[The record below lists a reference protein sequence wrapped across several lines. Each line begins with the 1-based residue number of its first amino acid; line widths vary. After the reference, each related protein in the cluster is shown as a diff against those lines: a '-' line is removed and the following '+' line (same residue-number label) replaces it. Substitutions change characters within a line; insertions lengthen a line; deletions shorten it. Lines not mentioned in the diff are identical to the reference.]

1 VTDGWIRGWNQAPG
15 GHQIAIPRFRQSG
28 RVVSMLVARGTTKI
42 GAASMR
48 WALTFASRFWSV
60 LVVRDGFTLD
70 TRFVPAPD
78 GAPKGNAIL
87 YVLLEGVWV
96 ELGGK
101 KRTFNAP
108 CSFLLTE
115 EEYEGAH
122 GKRGAPYRAKGS
134 PTFRALELHFV
145 ESDMRVPYGEVTLS
159 QASWQAAKDAV
170 DLGKHRT
177 DEELLTPVSALLRA
191 LGADGVV
198 TDSLVETATKDGSP
212 TFARLW
218 RALRPMAER
227 LYLAP
232 SMSEVSQNTGMSERQ
247 IDRHVR
253 SFVETFG
260 LVGAGWRPATKHIR
274 LRLAVLL
281 LSAEDA
287 TIADVAKMVGYGST
301 DAMARAF
308 RDASLP
314 PPTTVREHV
323 REPL

>member
-1 VTDGWIRGWNQAPG
+1 
-15 GHQIAIPRFRQSG
+15 
-28 RVVSMLVARGTTKI
+28 MLVARGSTKI

-87 YVLLEGVWV
+87 YILLEGIWV

-108 CSFLLTE
+108 VAFLLTE

-122 GKRGAPYRAKGS
+122 GRRDAPYRAKGT

-145 ESDMRVPYGEVTLS
+145 EKDMLVPFGEVKLS
-159 QASWQAAKDAV
+159 DASWQAAKDAV
-170 DLGKHRT
+170 DLGKHKS
-177 DEELLTPVSALLRA
+177 DEELLVPICDLLRA
-191 LGADGVV
+191 LAADGIVAQSVV
-198 TDSLVETATKDGSP
+198 DVATKQGSP

-218 RALRPMAER
+218 RALRPMVER

-232 SMSEVSQNTGMSERQ
+232 TMSEVSQNTGMSERQ

-253 SFVETFG
+253 AFVDAFG

-281 LSAEDA
+281 LSAEEA
-287 TIADVAKMVGYGST
+287 TISDVAKMVGYGST

-308 RDASLP
+308 RDANIP
-314 PPTTVREHV
+314 PPTTLREHLK
-323 REPL
+323 EPL

>member
-1 VTDGWIRGWNQAPG
+1 
-15 GHQIAIPRFRQSG
+15 
-28 RVVSMLVARGTTKI
+28 
-42 GAASMR
+42 MR

-70 TRFVPAPD
+70 TRYVPAPE
-78 GAPKGNAIL
+78 GSPKGNAIL

-101 KRTFNAP
+101 KRTFNGPTA
-108 CSFLLTE
+108 FLLTE

-122 GKRGAPYRAKGS
+122 GKRDAPYRAKGV

-145 ESDMRVPYGEVTLS
+145 EKDMQVPYGEVKLS
-159 QASWQAAKDAV
+159 EATWQAAKSAV
-170 DLGKHRT
+170 DLEKHSS
-177 DEELLTPVSALLRA
+177 DEELLSPINDLLRA
-191 LGADGVV
+191 LGADG
-198 TDSLVETATKDGSP
+198 TITQSLVEVATKQGSP

-218 RALRPMAER
+218 RALRPMVER

-232 SMSEVSQNTGMSERQ
+232 TMSEVSQNTGMSERQ

-253 SFVETFG
+253 AFVDAFG

-281 LSAEDA
+281 LSAEEA
-287 TIADVAKMVGYGST
+287 TISDVAKMVGYGST

-308 RDASLP
+308 RDANIP
-314 PPTTVREHV
+314 PPTTLREHLK
-323 REPL
+323 EPL